1 MKRWIKRSLIAV
13 FGLSIIG
20 AGLAACGHRHPGSG
34 FTQASAEDV
43 AKWRGRI
50 VERAAKELELNEAQK
65 QRLGVLFD
73 KMNEQRTAFVGS
85 TTDPRASL
93 RTLVQGEKFDRTQ
106 ASALITEKTE
116 AVRGKSP
123 EVINAMAE
131 FFDSL
136 NPSQQAKVREFMD
149 KRGFRSG
156 GGWRG

>member
-20 AGLAACGHRHPGSG
+20 AGLAACGHRHHGSS

-50 VERAAKELELNEAQK
+50 VERAGKELALDDMQK

-73 KMNEQRTAFVGS
+73 KMNEQRAAFIGNTS
-85 TTDPRASL
+85 DPRASL
-93 RTLVQGEKFDRTQ
+93 RALVQGEKFDRTQ
-106 ASALITEKTE
+106 ASALVNDKTD

-123 EVINAMAE
+123 EVINAMAD
-131 FFDSL
+131 FYDSL
-136 NPSQQAKVREFMD
+136 NPAQQAKVREFMD
-149 KRGFRSG
+149 KRGHH
-156 GGWRG
+156 GWRG